1 MAINVAYTSGTTDNL
16 SRHDMLAWVNDCLG
30 SRYSKVE
37 ELCTGA
43 AQVQLLDM
51 LFPGCV
57 PLKKVKF
64 STVLEHEYIANFKLL
79 QAGFKKLGVDK
90 IVEVD
95 RLVKGRFQDNFEFLQ
110 WFKKFFDV
118 NYDGGEYDAIE
129 ARGGIPLGSGRGV
142 SGHGGSSHGSSGG
155 LQRRATGPPPS
166 RAPAPPRSQTR
177 SASTGGRQAPGVGQ
191 GGRGRPATSRPE
203 GRLPQELITQIEDLT
218 TQILEMKLVVEGMEK
233 ERDFYFG
240 KLRDIELVVQEEADE
255 GNQFSSKILEVLYA
269 TEDGFAVPADEEEE
283 GMPPPPYDF

>member
-1 MAINVAYTSGTTDNL
+1 
-16 SRHDMLAWVNDCLG
+16 
-30 SRYSKVE
+30 
-37 ELCTGA
+37 
-43 AQVQLLDM
+43 M

-95 RLVKGRFQDNFEFLQ
+95 RLVKGRFQDNYESLQ

-155 LQRRATGPPPS
+155 LQRRAPG
-166 RAPAPPRSQTR
+166 PPRSQTR
-177 SASTGGRQAPGVGQ
+177 SASTGGRPAPGVGQ

-203 GRLPQELITQIEDLT
+203 GRLPQELINQIEDLT
-218 TQILEMKLVVEGMEK
+218 PQILEMKLVVEGMEK
-233 ERDFYFG
+233 ER
-240 KLRDIELVVQEEADE
+240 
-255 GNQFSSKILEVLYA
+255 
-269 TEDGFAVPADEEEE
+269 
-283 GMPPPPYDF
+283 